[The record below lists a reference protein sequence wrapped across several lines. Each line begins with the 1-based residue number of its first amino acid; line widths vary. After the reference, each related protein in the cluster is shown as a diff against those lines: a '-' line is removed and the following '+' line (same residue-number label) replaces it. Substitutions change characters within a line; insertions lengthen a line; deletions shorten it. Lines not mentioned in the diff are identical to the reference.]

1 MTITQLNLS
10 HFLIIGPKLSTVN
23 NSCPGQNFQNQ
34 VRLTNNASLNQRGSF
49 SVEVLRRYGKDRPTK
64 DDLEIA
70 LFSSKESFW
79 LTARSMILYCC
90 HMLLWHRI
98 NHFKL
103 VQRKHQKRQ
112 TLTIFSV

>member
-34 VRLTNNASLNQRGSF
+34 VRLTNNASLNQCGSF
-49 SVEVLRRYGKDRPTK
+49 SVEVLWTYGKDRPTK

-70 LFSSKESFW
+70 LFFSKKMFLAHSKIYDSLLLSYAIVAQDKSF
-79 LTARSMILYCC
+79 
-90 HMLLWHRI
+90 
-98 NHFKL
+98 
-103 VQRKHQKRQ
+103 
-112 TLTIFSV
+112 